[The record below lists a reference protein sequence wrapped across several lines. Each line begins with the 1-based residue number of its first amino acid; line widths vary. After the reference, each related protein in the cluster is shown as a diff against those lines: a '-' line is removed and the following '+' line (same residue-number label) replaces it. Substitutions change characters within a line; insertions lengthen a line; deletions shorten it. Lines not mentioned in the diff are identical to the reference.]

1 MQNYFKTICRTLQRA
16 VQKPKTTT
24 TTTTRPAVRT
34 NNNIVRRHLASV
46 VGVRQRAFSVE
57 N

>member
-24 TTTTRPAVRT
+24 TMRT

-46 VGVRQRAFSVE
+46 VGARQRVFSVE